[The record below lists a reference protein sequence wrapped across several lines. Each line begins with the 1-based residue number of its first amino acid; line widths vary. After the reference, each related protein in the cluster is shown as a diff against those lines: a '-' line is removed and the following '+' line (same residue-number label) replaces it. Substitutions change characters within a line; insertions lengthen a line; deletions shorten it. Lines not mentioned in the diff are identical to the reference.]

1 MFQKRTSRKNR
12 ALITWKTVERNKL
25 SINHLQAF
33 EGGVV
38 VEFINEDYF
47 DEKNLDHP
55 VFNYLINKI
64 GSDERVS
71 AMISIRSEFGSS
83 SSSLPREYFNKL
95 TNNKTIKYKGQCIKL
110 NKSNYKNY
118 AIKRKESYSSGM
130 GNEHWE
136 GFLYVSIQG
145 GQQDSIKSHYKE
157 EILFNP
163 ACEYLNEE
171 VSIELDLTMSFF
183 ILKSLPTETLNEV
196 DLEEYN
202 LLLNEL
208 KNILSECK
216 YNSKDYQVTLLEY
229 CEQHPTT
236 SMKEN
241 MLYDPIQVIPIY
253 LEDFSIKDKQDKR
266 NLDFT
271 HDEAVNKENY
281 YWDNEKETI
290 LSPARPTNVF
300 WSKHLSNMMQQNF
313 SLEEYFEHQEKIIE
327 RRNELLNRH

>member
-1 MFQKRTSRKNR
+1 SYNKVPIMGIFYEIFWVLH
-12 ALITWKTVERNKL
+12 LI
-25 SINHLQAF
+25 LQS
-33 EGGVV
+33 V
-38 VEFINEDYF
+38 
-47 DEKNLDHP
+47 
-55 VFNYLINKI
+55 
-64 GSDERVS
+64 
-71 AMISIRSEFGSS
+71 
-83 SSSLPREYFNKL
+83 
-95 TNNKTIKYKGQCIKL
+95 
-110 NKSNYKNY
+110 
-118 AIKRKESYSSGM
+118 
-130 GNEHWE
+130 
-136 GFLYVSIQG
+136 
-145 GQQDSIKSHYKE
+145 
-157 EILFNP
+157 
-163 ACEYLNEE
+163 
-171 VSIELDLTMSFF
+171 

-216 YNSKDYQVTLLEY
+216 YNSKDYQGTLLEY

>member
-118 AIKRKESYSSGM
+118 AIKRK
-130 GNEHWE
+130 
-136 GFLYVSIQG
+136 
-145 GQQDSIKSHYKE
+145 
-157 EILFNP
+157 
-163 ACEYLNEE
+163 
-171 VSIELDLTMSFF
+171 
-183 ILKSLPTETLNEV
+183 
-196 DLEEYN
+196 
-202 LLLNEL
+202 LLQW
-208 KNILSECK
+208 
-216 YNSKDYQVTLLEY
+216 YG
-229 CEQHPTT
+229 
-236 SMKEN
+236 
-241 MLYDPIQVIPIY
+241 
-253 LEDFSIKDKQDKR
+253 
-266 NLDFT
+266 
-271 HDEAVNKENY
+271 
-281 YWDNEKETI
+281 
-290 LSPARPTNVF
+290 
-300 WSKHLSNMMQQNF
+300 
-313 SLEEYFEHQEKIIE
+313 
-327 RRNELLNRH
+327 